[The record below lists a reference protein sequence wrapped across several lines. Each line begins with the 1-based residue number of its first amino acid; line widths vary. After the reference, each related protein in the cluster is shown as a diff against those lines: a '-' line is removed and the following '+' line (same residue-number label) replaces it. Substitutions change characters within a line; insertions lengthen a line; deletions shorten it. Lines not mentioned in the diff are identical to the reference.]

1 MKEDGSTAPVA
12 QGDKPLLRKWKF
24 QAALNADPELTAS
37 AAKVA
42 FVLLDIH
49 NNEDGYARPGHK
61 LIAQRAGTDVSTVKR
76 ALASLK
82 ERGWFCIAEAWTAA
96 GDQDTNRYYPI
107 WKRGEREAP
116 AGSERRKKAQTDTSV
131 RDEAQTSTVS
141 EEDQVSFAFRVGPAH
156 FTEGQIDVLKTK
168 LGASYP
174 EFIRK
179 VESQA
184 VTWPEKGWEKRANT
198 IFDDL
203 MEPMPF

>member
-1 MKEDGSTAPVA
+1 MREDGSTALEA
-12 QGDKPLLRKWKF
+12 QGDKPLLRNWKF
-24 QAALNADPELTAS
+24 QKALTADPDLST
-37 AAKVA
+37 AAKAVA

-49 NNEDGYARPGHK
+49 NNDDGFARPGHK
-61 LIAQRAGTDVSTVKR
+61 RIAQRAGSNVSTVKR

-82 ERGWFCIAEAWTAA
+82 ERGWFCIAASQTEA

-107 WKRGEREAP
+107 WKRAEGQAP
-116 AGSERRKKAQTDTSV
+116 TGSERRKKAQTDTSV
-131 RDEAQTSTVS
+131 REEAQTSTDY
-141 EEDQVSFAFRVGPAH
+141 EDDQVAFAFRVGPAR

-184 VTWPEKGWEKRANT
+184 ATWPEKGWEKRANA